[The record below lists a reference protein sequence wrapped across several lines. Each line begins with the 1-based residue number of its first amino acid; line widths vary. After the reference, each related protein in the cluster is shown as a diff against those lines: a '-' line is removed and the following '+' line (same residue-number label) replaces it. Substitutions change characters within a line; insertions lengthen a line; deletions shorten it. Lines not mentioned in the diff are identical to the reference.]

1 MNEAAQII
9 SSLGFPIAMCIGACA
24 FIKYLFDTFTKQM
37 GEMRK
42 EHKEEISKLQSSL
55 DNNTIALTRLIEKF
69 DKD

>member
-9 SSLGFPIAMCIGACA
+9 SSLGFPIAMCIGAYA

-37 GEMRK
+37 EEMRK